1 MFRIMKSQLAEF
13 SYFLE
18 KYFGVTSI
26 VWSILFIACTYAVI
40 GIAVSKTL
48 ERIYKKK
55 KHKDCSFLSLYL
67 LLTGITG
74 FVMNALI
81 SQAYTWDSKLQ
92 RVMQNYQYIMAFDSN
107 RRAVFKALSLPDN
120 IVNRNSMFSMAMCF
134 NDGQWDTIKN
144 AVGDGGWYFAKVQKA
159 ITEILRIGDCHIS
172 LGVIYQGAAAF
183 VPIILI
189 ATIGLMLLIKKRI
202 LPGVLILV
210 LSLMCIFGNLGA
222 SIYVLA
228 ALSFGLA
235 VDKWLNVYLKDMGKK
250 LKKQKEKMTAKPADI

>member
-18 KYFGVTSI
+18 KYFGITSI
-26 VWSILFIACTYAVI
+26 VWSILFIAGACALI
-40 GIAVSKTL
+40 GIAISKTV
-48 ERIYKKK
+48 EIIYKKK

-74 FVMNALI
+74 FVMNVLV

-120 IVNRNSMFSMAMCF
+120 VVNRNSVFSMAMYF
-134 NDGQWDTIKN
+134 NGKHWDVIKN

-159 ITEILRIGDCHIS
+159 ITEILRIGDCHMS
-172 LGVIYQGAAAF
+172 LGVIYQGTAAF

-189 ATIGLMLLIKKRI
+189 AAIGLTFMIKKKV
-202 LPGVLILV
+202 LPGVLILA
-210 LSLMCIFGNLGA
+210 LSLMCILGNLGA
-222 SIYVLA
+222 GIYVLT
-228 ALSFGLA
+228 ALLLGLA
-235 VDKWLNVYLKDMGKK
+235 VDKWLDVSLKNMEKK
-250 LKKQKEKMTAKPADI
+250 LKKQKEKMTAKPAE